1 MSAATQIKQAEQ
13 ISVDELVA
21 RARKL
26 AGRIALRAEEAEQN
40 RRIHDET
47 IAEIADA
54 GLFQILVPKRFGGYE
69 LSPSVMVDILRVLSP
84 LCVSTGWNSGFYMVH
99 NWMWSLLPE
108 EAQEEIFADKPY
120 ALGPVMVAP
129 STRATPVDGGFRING
144 RAKWGTGSAHA
155 DWCMVSAIVDSAPA
169 GTPNP
174 GGPAPPSVRMFA
186 MPWSEARTEATWF
199 TSGMAAT
206 SSNDVI
212 FEDVFVPHHRV
223 MDAGPARS
231 GESRSAAL
239 HGNHL
244 YSTAFS
250 PMLALAAVAPLVGGT
265 LGIVEHAVD
274 RAKTFV
280 SSFSG
285 KVSVDNPALQI
296 RLARANLSAHA
307 ASVLL
312 DDLTRS
318 IEMDSL
324 APPIDISSRALQ
336 RAKASYIAT
345 LCRDTVTLLAQGSG
359 ASGHMLSSPVQRAFR
374 DISMASCHVVFDQ
387 DPTMELHGKMLVGRP
402 PEVILA

>member
-1 MSAATQIKQAEQ
+1 MLAAQRQQAGGK
-13 ISVDELVA
+13 SVDELVA
-21 RARKL
+21 RARDL
-26 AGRIALRAEEAEQN
+26 APRIALRAEEAEQN

-54 GLFQILVPKRFGGYE
+54 GLFQILVPERFGGYE
-69 LSPSVMVDILRVLSP
+69 LGPSAMVDVLRVLSP
-84 LCVSTGWNSGFYMVH
+84 LCVSTGWNAGFYIVH
-99 NWMWSLLPE
+99 NWMWCLLPE

-155 DWCMVSAIVDSAPA
+155 DWCMVSAIVDAAPA
-169 GTPNP
+169 EKSSTGN
-174 GGPAPPSVRMFA
+174 PAPPSVRMFA
-186 MPWSEARTEATWF
+186 MPWREARTEATWF

-231 GESRSAAL
+231 GESPAAAL
-239 HGNHL
+239 HKNTL

-250 PMLALAAVAPLVGGT
+250 PMLALAAVSPLVGGT

-274 RAKTFV
+274 RAKTFA

-285 KVSVDNPALQI
+285 KVGVDNSALQI
-296 RLARANLSAHA
+296 RLAKADLSANA
-307 ASVLL
+307 ASLLL

-324 APPIDISSRALQ
+324 APPIDIRSRALQ
-336 RAKASYIAT
+336 RAQASYIAS
-345 LCRDTVTLLAQGSG
+345 LCRDTVTSLAQGAG
-359 ASGHMLSSPVQRAFR
+359 ASGHMLNSPIQRAFR